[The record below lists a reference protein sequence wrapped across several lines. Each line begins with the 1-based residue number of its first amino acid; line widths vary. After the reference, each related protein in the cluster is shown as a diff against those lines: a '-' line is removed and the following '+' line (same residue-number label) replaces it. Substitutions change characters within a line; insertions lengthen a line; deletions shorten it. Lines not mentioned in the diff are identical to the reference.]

1 MNYRS
6 IMSGETFLMGWRR
19 WINKGMT
26 IFDYKQLVINHINTL
41 FEIPGDLNAREYQN
55 ILLVKILTN

>member
-26 IFDYKQLVINHINTL
+26 ILDYKQLVINPMNTL
-41 FEIPGDLNAREYQN
+41 FEKPGDLNPREH
-55 ILLVKILTN
+55 

>member
-6 IMSGETFLMGWRR
+6 IMSGETFLMVWRR

-26 IFDYKQLVINHINTL
+26 ILDYKQLVINPMNTL
-41 FEIPGDLNAREYQN
+41 FEKPGDLNPREH
-55 ILLVKILTN
+55 